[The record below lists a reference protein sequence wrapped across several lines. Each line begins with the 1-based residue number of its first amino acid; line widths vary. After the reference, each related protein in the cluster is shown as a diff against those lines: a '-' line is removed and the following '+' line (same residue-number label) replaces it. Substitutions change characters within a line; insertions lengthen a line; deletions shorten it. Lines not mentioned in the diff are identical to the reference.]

1 MGVTALQSDREM
13 PMFLSRVPVE
23 VIEMR
28 WHGYSVARS
37 AKSIHSKKPMR

>member
-13 PMFLSRVPVE
+13 PMFLRRVPVE

-28 WHGYSVARS
+28 WHRYSVARS
-37 AKSIHSKKPMR
+37 AKPIHTKKPMR